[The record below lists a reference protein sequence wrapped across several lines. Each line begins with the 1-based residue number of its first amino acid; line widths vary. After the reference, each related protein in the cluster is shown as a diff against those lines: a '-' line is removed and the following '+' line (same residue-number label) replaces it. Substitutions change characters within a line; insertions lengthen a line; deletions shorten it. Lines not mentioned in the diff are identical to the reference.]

1 MGKKS
6 AGRVQMKKV
15 KDPSAALK
23 SLANPFGSGAVDMF
37 AQGLDEIKLPPKPD
51 PSVSYPWP
59 SFDYKV
65 LQDCDRF
72 FTVYP
77 TYLDSLKTVKLGRRI
92 PKEIAVDKPTVME
105 ISEVLQSLRLRHVI
119 EPHKGYSRDVESRW
133 YNLGRVLVDKKQ
145 KGVIPLDE
153 RVVFRNKMELLKE
166 IAKRI
171 PTCPSRRRRLE
182 EEKKARL
189 NASTNS
195 LNQPITDGSSITT
208 SSTATLMQA
217 NKKKKGGKKGRQ

>member
-6 AGRVQMKKV
+6 AGRVQMKKA
-15 KDPSAALK
+15 KDPTAALK
-23 SLANPFGSGAVDMF
+23 SLANPFSPGAVDMF
-37 AQGLDEIKLPPKPD
+37 AHGLDEIKLPPKPD

-59 SFDYKV
+59 SHDYKV

-72 FTVYP
+72 LTIYP

-153 RVVFRNKMELLKE
+153 RLVIRNKLELLKE

-171 PTCPSRRRRLE
+171 PSCPSRRRRLE
-182 EEKKARL
+182 EAKKAKL
-189 NASTNS
+189 NAATVSA
-195 LNQPITDGSSITT
+195 NQTITDGSSNTANSVA
-208 SSTATLMQA
+208 SSTHS
-217 NKKKKGGKKGRQ
+217 NKKKKGWKKGKQ

>member
-1 MGKKS
+1 
-6 AGRVQMKKV
+6 MKKV
-15 KDPSAALK
+15 KDPTAALK
-23 SLANPFGSGAVDMF
+23 SLANPFGAGNNNMF

-51 PSVSYPWP
+51 PTVSYPWP
-59 SFDYKV
+59 SHDYSV

-72 FTVYP
+72 HTIYP

-92 PKEIAVDKPTVME
+92 PKANAVDKPTVME

-153 RVVFRNKMELLKE
+153 RRVFRNKMDILLE
-166 IAKRI
+166 IAKGI
-171 PTCPSRRRRLE
+171 PHCPARRRRLE
-182 EEKKARL
+182 QEKLEKL
-189 NASTNS
+189 NASANDNINAS
-195 LNQPITDGSSITT
+195 ISDGTSNMAASAPLST
-208 SSTATLMQA
+208 SS
-217 NKKKKGGKKGRQ
+217 NKKKQRGKKLRQ

>member
-23 SLANPFGSGAVDMF
+23 SLANPFSSGAVDMF

-92 PKEIAVDKPTVME
+92 SKEIAVE
-105 ISEVLQSLRLRHVI
+105 
-119 EPHKGYSRDVESRW
+119 KGYSRDVESRW

-145 KGVIPLDE
+145 KGVIPIDE

-195 LNQPITDGSSITT
+195 TNQPIIDGSSITT
-208 SSTATLMQA
+208 SSIATSMQS